1 MYNISMENDI
11 TGNRDAAYSKWHR
24 RTLPKKH
31 TLIDNDLFDLSN
43 SFVYTMYY
51 NWDREGDLIP
61 QVTFETKGIIKDEN
75 NIFILPDLTRFRQQI
90 LALRGTAKGNDN
102 PAFMVFYY
110 IKEVTFFT
118 VVPLNLKAKKLF
130 GKKKYRT
137 LTERQYI
144 SLLKEVTG
152 MSFQNT
158 GSTIN
163 FSTLLFKD
171 TLFKDS
177 LDKLN
182 LN

>member
-1 MYNISMENDI
+1 MENDI

-31 TLIDNDLFDLSN
+31 TLIDNDLFDLSD

-61 QVTFETKGIIKDEN
+61 QVTFETKGIIKDSN
-75 NIFILPDLTRFRQQI
+75 SKYLLPDLTRFRQQI
-90 LALRGTAKGNDN
+90 LALRGTAKGNNN

-110 IKEVTFFT
+110 IKEITFFT
-118 VVPLNLKAKKLF
+118 VVPLNAKAKKLF
-130 GKKKYRT
+130 GKNQYYT

-144 SLLKEVTG
+144 SLLQKVTG

-158 GSTIN
+158 GS
-163 FSTLLFKD
+163 SDDVKELHFKD
-171 TLFKDS
+171 TLFKES
-177 LDKLN
+177 LNILDLK
-182 LN
+182 

>member
-1 MYNISMENDI
+1 MYNVDMENDI

-24 RTLPKKH
+24 STLPKKH
-31 TLIDNDLFDLSN
+31 TLIDNDLFDLSD

-51 NWDREGDLIP
+51 NWDKEGDLVP
-61 QVTFETKGIIKDEN
+61 QVTFETKGIIRDSN

-90 LALRGTAKGNDN
+90 LALRGTAKGNNN

-118 VVPLNLKAKKLF
+118 VVPLNAKAKKLF
-130 GKKKYRT
+130 GKNKYLT

-144 SLLKEVTG
+144 SLLQKVTG

-158 GSTIN
+158 GNNDDIEE
-163 FSTLLFKD
+163 LLFKD
-171 TLFKDS
+171 TLFKES
-177 LDKLN
+177 LNILDLK
-182 LN
+182 